1 MRQKILITGGA
12 GYIGS
17 HILSLI
23 GTDNDVLI
31 LDNLSNSKR
40 EYLVQIESIIG
51 SRVFVAY
58 GDMMDSNKICEIIT
72 EFRPDTTIHL
82 AGSKTVLEG
91 FLDGDEFWN
100 KNFTTTL
107 NLLRAL
113 IANDCKRLIF
123 ASSMAVYGQSRLLP
137 FTESSKPSPIEPMGE
152 IKLACEELI
161 QYYTYRFGLDITI
174 LRLGN
179 VVGAHPS
186 GKIGENIDCSNK
198 LISSIFK
205 SITDGHP
212 LTLFSPNSNYT
223 SERDYIHVMDV
234 AKAIE
239 LIINTPSKSGYIVY
253 NLSAG
258 NKFSSLKIA
267 QMVQKATGK
276 VLDIQYLKPKYIEA
290 PTITIN
296 NQLISETIKWKPE
309 YSINQAIEDQWRW
322 MQEWN

>member
-23 GTDNDVLI
+23 GIDNDVLI
-31 LDNLSNSKR
+31 FDNLSNSSKDS
-40 EYLVQIESIIG
+40 LAKLESLIG
-51 SRVFVAY
+51 NRVFVAY
-58 GDMMDSNKICEIIT
+58 GDIKDYKNILNVMS
-72 EFRPDTTIHL
+72 EFSPDIVIHL

-91 FLDGDEFWN
+91 FLDGDRFWEN
-100 KNFTTTL
+100 NYSITL
-107 NLLRAL
+107 SLLRCI
-113 IANDCKRLIF
+113 IATGCQRLVF
-123 ASSMAVYGQSRLLP
+123 ASAMAVYGQSRLLP
-137 FTESSKPSPIEPMGE
+137 FNENSKPAPIEPMGE
-152 IKLACEELI
+152 IKLACEEI
-161 QYYTYRFGLDITI
+161 IEYYSTKFNLDTTI

-179 VVGAHPS
+179 VIGAHPS
-186 GKIGENIDCSNK
+186 GKIGEYLDYSNK
-198 LISSIFK
+198 LLPSIFK
-205 SITDGHP
+205 SINNDEP
-212 LTLFSPNSNYT
+212 FTLFSPNSNYT

-239 LIINTPSKSGYIVY
+239 LIINIPFKPSYIVY

-258 NKFSSLKIA
+258 NKFSSFKIA

-296 NQLISETIKWKPE
+296 NQLISESIAWRPE
-309 YSINQAIEDQWRW
+309 YSIDQAIEDQWRW
-322 MQEWN
+322 LKGG